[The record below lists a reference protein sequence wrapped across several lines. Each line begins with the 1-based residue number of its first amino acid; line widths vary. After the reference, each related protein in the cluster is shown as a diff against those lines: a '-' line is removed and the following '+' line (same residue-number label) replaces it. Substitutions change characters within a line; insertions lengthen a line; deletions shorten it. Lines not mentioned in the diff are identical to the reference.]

1 MSSGSESTAL
11 PVRSGEWPLVIAASL
26 FAFFAVAL
34 AILIRTWSDAAFLG
48 KFDVAFLPVFFAFS
62 AVVFLPTTAVYTWLS
77 KRIAPVILN
86 TLLLGFFVSLALIA
100 AQFSYENKW
109 FVFGVV
115 LALAIISPLV
125 NVICWNTIVERMDSR
140 KARRLIPFVGGCG
153 TLGAVGAG
161 LLGATM
167 VERFGTDSLLWAV
180 CAILV
185 MLIPFPRWVAKT
197 WHITVRDAQP
207 KQKVR
212 DGIRALT
219 EDPLVR
225 VIAIATFLM
234 AITTNLTDFQF
245 KSFLQHEMAHDD
257 AAIAAFLARFHGFTN
272 LAILFIQFLIAAP
285 IIRRFGLGFAY
296 SLHPAAVLAG
306 GVLCLFNPLL
316 WTAVML
322 RFADTL
328 MKFTFHSDTN
338 EMVLTPLPFI
348 KRGETKVLLKG
359 VIYPVGG
366 LVAAA
371 LLQVLI
377 SLGDTGA
384 TLIIIT
390 LLTVGVGWFLATRKV
405 RGPYLTTLSN
415 NLAIEVK
422 PGRTQAV
429 EVPEVL
435 VDIVREYLV
444 DLRDLRRKLRRDH
457 VDDDLN
463 AEIRAAVTEMFE
475 HVGELIGD
483 RKALAGTAER
493 FLHGDTAERSQI
505 VELIESMLREHKLGE
520 AGELL
525 DSLVSE
531 STSMRALSD
540 IPELPAREQAEDQDP
555 EDASSQEP

>member
-1 MSSGSESTAL
+1 MNQSQDTSPI

-26 FAFFAVAL
+26 FAFLAVAL
-34 AILIRTWSDAAFLG
+34 AIFIRTWSDAAFLG

-77 KRIAPVILN
+77 KRIAPVVLN
-86 TLLLGFFVSLALIA
+86 TMLIVFFVLLSVGAT
-100 AQFSYENKW
+100 QFDYENKW

-115 LALAIISPLV
+115 LALAIVSPLV

-140 KARRLIPFVGGCG
+140 KARRLIPFIGGCG

-161 LLGATM
+161 LLGAGL
-167 VERFGTDSLLWAV
+167 VDEHGTKSLLWAI
-180 CAILV
+180 ALILV
-185 MLIPFPRWVAKT
+185 ILIPFPRWVAQT
-197 WHITVRDAQP
+197 WHISVRGAKP
-207 KQKVR
+207 KQNVR
-212 DGIRALT
+212 DGIKALA

-225 VIAIATFLM
+225 VIAAATFLM
-234 AITTNLTDFQF
+234 AITTNMTDFHF
-245 KSFLQHEMAHDD
+245 KAFLQSDMAHDD

-272 LAILFIQFLIAAP
+272 LAILFIQFLVAAP
-285 IIRRFGLGFAY
+285 TIRRFGLGFAY
-296 SLHPAAVLAG
+296 SLHPAAVLVG
-306 GVLCLFNPLL
+306 GLLCLVNPIL

-348 KRGETKVLLKG
+348 KRGETKVLMKG
-359 VIYPVGG
+359 VIYPIGG

-371 LLQVLI
+371 FLQIMIATGETGNILILLCLCVMAL
-377 SLGDTGA
+377 
-384 TLIIIT
+384 
-390 LLTVGVGWFLATRKV
+390 GWFFSTRKV
-405 RGPYLTTLSN
+405 RGPYLSLLSS

-422 PGRTQAV
+422 PGRTQAA

-444 DLRDLRRKLRRDH
+444 DLRDLRRKLRRDPN
-457 VDDDLN
+457 DAKLN

-475 HVGELIGD
+475 HIGELIGD
-483 RKALAGTAER
+483 RTALAGATQR
-493 FLHGDTAERSQI
+493 FLHGDAAERSQT

-531 STSMRALSD
+531 STSMRALSVPTEENVD
-540 IPELPAREQAEDQDP
+540 AAQADENHESKP
-555 EDASSQEP
+555 